1 MKLPVVLIV
10 FFPPLLSSL
19 FKPYVQNN
27 AGATLVPVKM
37 PTSFPWIISHCGSLP
52 RPLERLT
59 RRERARGVGS
69 ARRACLIRCPLLQQR
84 RREDGG
90 DDGGGDEDDDD
101 DEEEFRLS
109 REHQISRSFRPTRCH
124 AAPLSCARG
133 TLFAPLLFHSSTTF
147 CFMLSI
153 PSPPPNTHP
162 PTHTPAH
169 TRQLVWKGAIRRGGL
184 QMRRLGFSAVRS
196 CDSTLPAVRVFG
208 ERKRPLVMKCFCA
221 WAGERWHLTSAGTR
235 RR

>member
-10 FFPPLLSSL
+10 SPPLLSSL
-19 FKPYVQNN
+19 FKPNVQNN

-69 ARRACLIRCPLLQQR
+69 ARRACLIRCPLRQQR
-84 RREDGG
+84 RREDG
-90 DDGGGDEDDDD
+90 DDGGGDEDDGE
-101 DEEEFRLS
+101 EEEFRLS

-133 TLFAPLLFHSSTTF
+133 RLFAPLLFHSSTTF
-147 CFMLSI
+147 CFMLST
-153 PSPPPNTHP
+153 PPPHTHP
-162 PTHTPAH
+162 HTTTTTTTTHTHAN
-169 TRQLVWKGAIRRGGL
+169 
-184 QMRRLGFSAVRS
+184 
-196 CDSTLPAVRVFG
+196 
-208 ERKRPLVMKCFCA
+208 
-221 WAGERWHLTSAGTR
+221 
-235 RR
+235 